1 MTEAIIFPDVESILI
16 SYLEPLLGVQ
26 VSTKIR
32 DAYPFIRINRVG
44 GPITNLV
51 TDLPMVVFEA
61 WAENSVDASDLA
73 RRARAYVGAL
83 EQSDVNG
90 AWVRRVNEVVGLMQY
105 DDPVT
110 ETPRYTFTVQLDV
123 RGEPL

>member
-1 MTEAIIFPDVESILI
+1 MTEAIIFPDVEALAV
-16 SYLEPLLGVQ
+16 SYLEPALGVP

-32 DAYPFIRINRVG
+32 SAYPFVRVNRVG
-44 GPITNLV
+44 GPRGNLV
-51 TDLPMVVFEA
+51 TDRPMLTFEA
-61 WAENSVDASDLA
+61 WASTTTEAERLGA
-73 RRARAYVGAL
+73 RARAYVGAL
-83 EQSDVNG
+83 AQSEVGG
-90 AWVRRVNEVVGLMQY
+90 AWVRRVTEVVGLMRY